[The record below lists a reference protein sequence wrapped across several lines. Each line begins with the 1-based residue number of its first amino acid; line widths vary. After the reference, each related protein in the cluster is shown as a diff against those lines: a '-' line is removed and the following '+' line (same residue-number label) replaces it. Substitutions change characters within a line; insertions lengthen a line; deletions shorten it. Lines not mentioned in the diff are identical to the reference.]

1 MTKMP
6 APIFG
11 PAGPKIGPPRA
22 GTKVLEGKNKISF
35 CFYFETLDIHPDI
48 YYTASKGGKSMAYSE
63 AQKRATL
70 KYRDKAYE
78 RMEILVKRG
87 MKEELKA
94 HAAKQG
100 LSFNSYVLHLIEKDM
115 KEGDEP

>member
-1 MTKMP
+1 
-6 APIFG
+6 
-11 PAGPKIGPPRA
+11 
-22 GTKVLEGKNKISF
+22 
-35 CFYFETLDIHPDI
+35 
-48 YYTASKGGKSMAYSE
+48 MAYSE

-87 MKEELKA
+87 MKDELKA

-100 LSFNSYVLHLIEKDM
+100 LSFNAYVLHLIEKDM
-115 KEGDEP
+115 EDDQQ